1 MATRAPDTAVRIV
14 PDPLKQQ
21 KDEKDLSGLAMYVCG
36 RCRGRN
42 ERTNERRAARSLSL
56 SRICI
61 VQVRLPRLP
70 FPPTHYSLLTT
81 SLPPFATSWS
91 VSSAK
96 PGNGVD
102 LLVDGRNDS
111 FWQSDGSQPHCITLQ
126 FQEPVELSKVAI
138 ACDFR
143 VDESYTPQ
151 RITIRVGTRW
161 SDLVTVRTEEVV
173 EPQGWIVIPLGG
185 GVGGRVLQILVLAN
199 HQNGRDTHVRQ
210 VRVFGPRKELGI
222 LGGRARGRVG
232 WRGVESAMYASVR

>member
-1 MATRAPDTAVRIV
+1 MPRTVGTHAYSRVLTRSLAHSLTPSYS
-14 PDPLKQQ
+14 L
-21 KDEKDLSGLAMYVCG
+21 LSL
-36 RCRGRN
+36 
-42 ERTNERRAARSLSL
+42 LSL
-56 SRICI
+56 S
-61 VQVRLPRLP
+61 V
-70 FPPTHYSLLTT
+70 
-81 SLPPFATSWS
+81 SWS

-126 FQEPVELSKVAI
+126 FQEPVELSRVAI

-151 RITIRVGTRW
+151 RIAIRVGTRW

-173 EPQGWIVIPLGG
+173 EPQGWIVVPLGA

-210 VRVFGPRKELGI
+210 VRVFGPRKEMGI
-222 LGGRARGRVG
+222 LGGAGRVG
-232 WRGVESAMYASVR
+232 WRGVESGMYASVR

>member
-1 MATRAPDTAVRIV
+1 MAQEYTPRAPDTAVRIV

-36 RCRGRN
+36 RWKRAGCSIDRSNDLSRCRLP
-42 ERTNERRAARSLSL
+42 RTVGTHAYSLAHSLTHSYSLLSL
-56 SRICI
+56 S
-61 VQVRLPRLP
+61 V
-70 FPPTHYSLLTT
+70 
-81 SLPPFATSWS
+81 SWS

-126 FQEPVELSKVAI
+126 FQEPVELSRVAI

-151 RITIRVGTRW
+151 RIAIRVGTRW

-173 EPQGWIVIPLGG
+173 EPQGWIVVPLGA

-210 VRVFGPRKELGI
+210 VRVFGPRKEMGI
-222 LGGRARGRVG
+222 LGGAGRVG
-232 WRGVESAMYASVR
+232 WRGVESGMYASVR